1 MLVLSRR
8 ADQKIVFPSLGVTVQ
23 LLKIN
28 GQVARIGVDAPP
40 GVRVLRDE
48 LVDTSVRSEP
58 AEPAQPSVAHTL
70 RNQLS
75 KITLGLQLF
84 RMQRAAR
91 QPDQADATLAG
102 LFAQLDS
109 LERQSAAGS
118 AARPLRALLVE
129 DDGNERELLAGV
141 LGMNGCECATAADGD
156 EALDYLATHARPDVV
171 LLDMHMPRCDGPT
184 ALRAIRGNPK
194 TADLKVIAV
203 SGSSPQEMGVTVSP
217 RGVDGWFTK
226 PLNPRSL
233 WDAVQQCVHSPAAR
247 N

>member
-8 ADQKIVFPSLGVTVQ
+8 ADQKVVFPSLGITVH

-48 LVDTSVRSEP
+48 LVDQSEP
-58 AEPAQPSVAHTL
+58 AAPPSAVHTL

-91 QPDQADATLAG
+91 QPEQADATLAG
-102 LFAQLDS
+102 LFAQLDA
-109 LERQSAAGS
+109 LEKGAA
-118 AARPLRALLVE
+118 AQTRPLRALLVE

-141 LGMNGCECATAADGD
+141 LGMNGCECDTAADGH
-156 EALDYLATHARPDVV
+156 EALDYLATRARPDVV

-203 SGSSPQEMGVTVSP
+203 SGSSPQETGVSVSP
-217 RGVDGWFTK
+217 SGVDGWFTK

-233 WDAVQQCVHSPAAR
+233 WDAVQRCVHSPAAR